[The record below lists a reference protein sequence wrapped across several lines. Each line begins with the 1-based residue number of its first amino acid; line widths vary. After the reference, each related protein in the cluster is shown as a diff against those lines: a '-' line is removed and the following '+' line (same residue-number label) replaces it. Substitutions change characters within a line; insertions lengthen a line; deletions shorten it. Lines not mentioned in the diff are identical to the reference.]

1 MGSAAGA
8 RAGEEAEEDAAE
20 ADGAWAPRP
29 WGVQRQEVER
39 SRGTRWEVA
48 VPVWECGDP
57 RRARGLA
64 AGHTGA
70 RQAVVVF

>member
-29 WGVQRQEVER
+29 WGVQHQPPGGGEVE
-39 SRGTRWEVA
+39 GDEVGGGELGKR
-48 VPVWECGDP
+48 PGS
-57 RRARGLA
+57 G
-64 AGHTGA
+64 
-70 RQAVVVF
+70 